1 MGALAQLHP
10 DPVQLRLD
18 GIGVHH
24 LGLEPIAAVPL
35 QKLVPIRVF
44 GSLTASRN
52 ASKPGAADV
61 LRRCL
66 PGAIDQ
72 NGVLCAGFGGQGS
85 FDGDPVHLLVA
96 QVVNVGKAVDAALE
110 ELIQAEVGAAVDGVA
125 AQGLAGFLWRAVAAA
140 VGLKLVQV
148 AVFQSKTA

>member
-1 MGALAQLHP
+1 MRIRCNFDSMASASITRAGTHRCRTTPGTRP
-10 DPVQLRLD
+10 DSDGWVAHGFQKRLEAR
-18 GIGVHH
+18 GY
-24 LGLEPIAAVPL
+24 
-35 QKLVPIRVF
+35 
-44 GSLTASRN
+44 T
-52 ASKPGAADV
+52 DV

-72 NGVLCAGFGGQGS
+72 NGVLGAGFGGQGS